1 MSSLRMQ
8 FSEGL
13 KEAMRARDQR
23 RVSTLRLILA
33 ALKDRDI
40 AARTGGRS
48 TEGVS
53 DEDILQLLQKMVKQR
68 NESIE
73 TYEQAGRI
81 DLAEQEREEKAII
94 ESYLPQQLS
103 QAEMEEAVRAVLAE
117 IGASGLKDM
126 GRAMAELK
134 TRFTGRM
141 DFMKASGVVK
151 SVLSGS

>member
-1 MSSLRMQ
+1 MSQLRTQ

-13 KEAMRARDQR
+13 KEAMRAKDQR

-40 AARTGGRS
+40 AARTGER
-48 TEGVS
+48 TEVVS

-81 DLAEQEREEKAII
+81 DLAELEREEKAII
-94 ESYLPQQLS
+94 ESYLPKQLS

-117 IGASGLKDM
+117 IGAAGLKDM

-134 TRFTGRM
+134 ARFTGRM
-141 DFMKASGVVK
+141 DFMKASGIVK
-151 SVLSGS
+151 TVLSGG